1 MPQGVGNYKVR
12 IHSGLALPTQA
23 QCLSLTWATGCS
35 WGPQQEGAGG
45 QTREGSCSH
54 DLIQSG
60 FSWGGSGRDVGGIQQ
75 VLPAPPLAQHTCRPG
90 HLCVG
95 GVPAPS
101 LQALGWRPVSTPS
114 SGYRAPNLQEPPE
127 TGPGLGSSCSL
138 CPRWFLQ
145 AQELDR
151 GLRPHPQAGP
161 GRARPGPAPPP
172 PPHSNEGCATAAV
185 GPRQAWE
192 GGSSQQQP
200 GETRLQAQAGSPGP
214 NRPGQSPSPPEKPA
228 LGVGHPGGFWAG
240 LGDGSPEPWD
250 SWTVNLTS
258 AGSLYRTETDR
269 GPLPALRS
277 GPQSW
282 GGGAQGAVYI
292 DNFCSTPPA
301 LESSRGAPKP

>member
-172 PPHSNEGCATAAV
+172 PHRTVTRVVQQQLWARARPGREGAAS
-185 GPRQAWE
+185 
-192 GGSSQQQP
+192 SSQ
-200 GETRLQAQAGSPGP
+200 G
-214 NRPGQSPSPPEKPA
+214 RPGSKRKQ
-228 LGVGHPGGFWAG
+228 
-240 LGDGSPEPWD
+240 
-250 SWTVNLTS
+250 
-258 AGSLYRTETDR
+258 
-269 GPLPALRS
+269 GPQAPTGQARARLHLRS
-277 GPQSW
+277 QLWAW
-282 GGGAQGAVYI
+282 GTQEGFGQG
-292 DNFCSTPPA
+292 
-301 LESSRGAPKP
+301 